1 MMKVRQ
7 GRAVTVVEERAM
19 RRMTAAI
26 ERRRREAMAESDGEI
41 EIRRGF
47 CFFYLLLIFL
57 L

>member
-19 RRMTAAI
+19 RRMAAAI
-26 ERRRREAMAESDGEI
+26 ERRRREAMAERATEKLKF
-41 EIRRGF
+41 EEGF
-47 CFFYLLLIFL
+47 VVCLLIFL